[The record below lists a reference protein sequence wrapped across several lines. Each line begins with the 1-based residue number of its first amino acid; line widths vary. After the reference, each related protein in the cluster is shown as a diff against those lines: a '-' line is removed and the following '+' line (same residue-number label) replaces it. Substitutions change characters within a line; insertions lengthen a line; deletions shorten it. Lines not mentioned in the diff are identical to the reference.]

1 MAMKDRNTQI
11 ITQQFYELVK
21 LANELERTPRR
32 FGTDEPLKANEIH
45 LIELIGD
52 NDESLSVTDL
62 SRLLD
67 VTKGAVS
74 QSLKKLDDKALI
86 LKKEDPD
93 NLSRIIVK
101 LTSKGKTAYYA
112 HKHWHETMDGG
123 FKTYFRSLDQDRID
137 FLIEF
142 LDKVKDFMKRA
153 MG

>member
-1 MAMKDRNTQI
+1 MIMKDRNTQI

-21 LANELERTPRR
+21 LANELEKTPRR

-45 LIELIGD
+45 LIELVGD
-52 NDESLSVTDL
+52 NEEKLSVTDL

-67 VTKGAVS
+67 ITKGAVS
-74 QSLKKLDDKALI
+74 QNLKKLENKNLI
-86 LKKEDPD
+86 LKEEDPE

-123 FKTYFRSLDQDRID
+123 FKTYFRGLEQDRID

-142 LDKVKDFMKRA
+142 MAKVQDFMKRA

>member
-1 MAMKDRNTQI
+1 MGMKDRNTQI

-52 NDESLSVTDL
+52 NDERLSVTDL

-74 QSLKKLDDKALI
+74 QSLKKLDDKELI
-86 LKKEDPD
+86 LKKEDPT

-142 LDKVKDFMKRA
+142 LAKVQDFMKRA

>member
-1 MAMKDRNTQI
+1 MKDRNTQI

-21 LANELERTPRR
+21 LANELEKTPRR

-52 NDESLSVTDL
+52 NDENLSVTDL

-67 VTKGAVS
+67 ITKGAVS
-74 QSLKKLDDKALI
+74 QNLKKLEGKNLI
-86 LKKEDPD
+86 LKEEDPE

-123 FKTYFRSLDQDRID
+123 FKAYFRSLDQDRID

-142 LDKVKDFMKRA
+142 LDKVQDFMKRA
-153 MG
+153 MA